1 MGVRDDKDIVHQ
13 LVQPL
18 FKNNFNNY
26 LFKLANLVCVFAW
39 VCSGTC
45 VCVEVRGQGA
55 EMCSLSQNATVE
67 IELRAISLFLLSP
80 PHQSRNI

>member
-45 VCVEVRGQGA
+45 VWRSEDKVPKCVLFHKMRRWRLNSG
-55 EMCSLSQNATVE
+55 LSAF
-67 IELRAISLFLLSP
+67 SY
-80 PHQSRNI
+80 